1 MEASTNE
8 AAFAVREQ
16 SATSAFAETPPRIHL
31 SAIIAWGCYIAGL
44 VLATA
49 FAPSTAAD
57 LGAVGRGAC
66 VLLLSFVCFIAL
78 VSWLQREMGIA
89 LSANQT
95 VTPGRLC
102 TSGLFR
108 HTRNPI
114 YLAFILPLAAIA
126 FYSPLA
132 AALSISLYVAATT
145 RFVIRTEESLLRTKF
160 GAEYDAYA
168 RSTPR
173 WLIV

>member
-1 MEASTNE
+1 MAACTNE
-8 AAFAVREQ
+8 TAFADREQ
-16 SATSAFAETPPRIHL
+16 SAAAAHAETPPRIHL
-31 SAIIAWGCYIAGL
+31 SAIIAWSCYFAGL

-57 LGAVGRGAC
+57 LRAVGAGAGA
-66 VLLLSFVCFIAL
+66 LLFSIVGFIAL
-78 VSWLQREMGIA
+78 VSWLQRQMGIA

-114 YLAFILPLAAIA
+114 YLAFILPLGAIA

-145 RFVIRTEESLLRTKF
+145 RFVIRTEEALLRAKF